1 MRTTIADVATRAGV
15 SKTTVSRV
23 LNGKADVDAATASR
37 VNRVIDELGYVPSF
51 RAVGLAR
58 GRTGAVGMLVP
69 SLSWPWVAEVVQGVS
84 DALEEAG
91 HGMLLYTGDRG
102 QESLNRFATSSSGQ
116 AYDGL
121 ILVTPEHAL
130 DYVTDLHRT
139 GVPVVMVDDR
149 GLGPNLPT
157 VATTNRQGGAD
168 VASHLLEHGRTS
180 PLVITGPMV
189 YGYSR
194 ERLRGFQEVYAQAG
208 HPITADRIA
217 EGDLHHRR
225 GRSTIAAKLHA
236 RVPFDAVFAHT
247 DLTAAGAL
255 TELHRHGVVV
265 PDDVSVVG
273 FDDSE
278 VSWHTDPTLTTV
290 HQPMREMG
298 RTATRILLASFGG
311 TPLPTAPVLLPT
323 TLIARE
329 STLGLSPALPPEPP
343 WVAGPPRRIGSRNQP
358 DDVEV

>member
-1 MRTTIADVATRAGV
+1 MRTTIADVAAAAGV

-23 LNGKADVDAATASR
+23 INAKSDVDAATASR
-37 VNRVIDELGYVPSF
+37 VNQVIEQLGYVPST

-102 QESLNRFATSSSGQ
+102 QESLNRFATSSNGQ
-116 AYDGL
+116 SYDGL

-130 DYVTDLHRT
+130 TYVTELHRQ
-139 GVPVVMVDDR
+139 GMPVVMVDDR

-168 VASHLLEHGRTS
+168 AASHLLEHGRTR
-180 PLVITGPMV
+180 PFVITGPMV

-194 ERLRGFQEVYAQAG
+194 ERLHGFQEVFAEAG
-208 HPITADRIA
+208 YPIASDRIV

-225 GRSTIAAKLHA
+225 GRSAIAAQLHA
-236 RVPFDAVFAHT
+236 GVPFDAVFAHT
-247 DLTAAGAL
+247 DLTAAGAIA
-255 TELHRHGVVV
+255 ELHRHGLVV
-265 PDDVSVVG
+265 PDDVAVVG
-273 FDDSE
+273 FDYSE

-329 STLGLSPALPPEPP
+329 STLGLSAPLPPEPP
-343 WVAGPPRRIGSRNQP
+343 SVLAVRRRPGGRAAM
-358 DDVEV
+358 DEVEV